1 MNESK
6 RTPNK
11 LWTDQGRDLYNNLMQ
26 MWLDD
31 NNILM
36 YLTCNDGEISGC

>member
-6 RTPNK
+6 RKPNK

-26 MWLDD
+26 KWLDD

-36 YLTCNDGEISGC
+36 YLTCNDGKISGC